1 MAVSSPMIYT
11 NGEVIG
17 VLRYVTSLRTAD
29 KQVLMIGLIAVVAG
43 LIFVAVSYTHL
54 PDEPGKL
61 LLAIEQKD
69 KLERLLTALD
79 MRADGE
85 DVYKRQSA

>member
-1 MAVSSPMIYT
+1 MIYT

-43 LIFVAVSYTHL
+43 
-54 PDEPGKL
+54 
-61 LLAIEQKD
+61 
-69 KLERLLTALD
+69 
-79 MRADGE
+79 
-85 DVYKRQSA
+85 